1 MTTRPWIRRLF
12 ARSPRTI
19 RSAPPRRRAA
29 RLGLEVLE
37 DRAVPAVFTVNT
49 LADTIDNNPN
59 VTSLREAVRA
69 ANARAGADE
78 VQFAPKLEG
87 AVILT
92 SGRIQITSPLTIVA
106 PDLNEVT
113 VVGLNSKAFWI
124 DPRAGSVTIDEEL
137 TVMDGRKTAANP
149 RARPSLT
156 SVTPVDATTLVLDF
170 NTRLGKSAAEVSSY
184 QIPGLTINQV
194 IATKYPTRVVLITSP
209 QEDVPYRVSLN
220 NLLARDGRTVRVAN
234 GAGSLTGIAS
244 GVDLEPPRVVGA
256 VSLGNNKVLV
266 SFSEPMADSALNRA
280 HYAIT
285 QTNVNSEAGTL
296 TVRGDSSDVAP
307 VFADDDRMAVI
318 LTTSPQNELTYTVK
332 AVNVTDLA
340 GNAFAPPVLAGGQR
354 IVSDQANFTGTPP
367 SGDQLIDSDGDGLTD
382 NEEQRGWEVVFR
394 TADGHMVNRWV
405 TSDPFVVDTDGEGF
419 PDNVEA
425 QLKLDPRDADTDDDL
440 LTDWQEYTEIF
451 SDHLNADT
459 DGDGVDDGTEFLGV
473 RSSPDFADTD
483 GDQIPDGT
491 EIALGGFYNPLVS
504 NLPVP
509 KIDVGDVDLS
519 LRVDITA
526 TSSTGTRK
534 LDSKTAQS
542 TLTSTDNQSFT
553 STSESTQNAYA
564 KIGLEQKVSEG
575 KKAGDVFPEIETTLS
590 AEAGWSGTWRSEYT
604 TSSSRETQRALSN
617 ARSTEKEVQ
626 VGENVQTQV
635 SDARIQ
641 TTINLSNASP
651 IAYGLTNLQVT
662 ALIVDPHN
670 PLELVP
676 VATLVPEAE
685 PPDGFALGPLV
696 PARGPILMTS
706 QNIFPS
712 RVEELMANPQAL
724 VFKISNFDILDESKR
739 NFAFASQNV

>member
-137 TVMDGRKTAANP
+137 TVMDGRKTPANP

-184 QIPGLTINQV
+184 EIRGLTINQV

-244 GVDLEPPRVVGA
+244 GVDTEPPRVVGA

-266 SFSEPMADSALNRA
+266 SFSEPMSDGALNPA

-296 TVRGDSSDVAP
+296 TVRGDSPDVAP

-332 AVNVTDLA
+332 VVNVTDLA
-340 GNAFAPPVLAGGQR
+340 GNAFAPPVLVAGGQR
-354 IVSDQANFTGTPP
+354 IVSDQASFTGTAPRLE
-367 SGDQLIDSDGDGLTD
+367 DLIDSDGDGLTD
-382 NEEQRGWEVVFR
+382 NEEQRGWLISYR
-394 TADGHMVNRWV
+394 TADGRLVERMV
-405 TSDPFVVDTDGEGF
+405 TSDPFNPDSDGEGF
-419 PDNVEA
+419 TDDVEA
-425 QLKLDPRDADTDDDL
+425 QLKIDPRDSDTDDDL
-440 LTDWQEYTEIF
+440 LTDWEEYVEIF
-451 SDHLNADT
+451 SNHVDADT
-459 DGDGVDDGTEFLGV
+459 DRDG
-473 RSSPDFADTD
+473 
-483 GDQIPDGT
+483 
-491 EIALGGFYNPLVS
+491 
-504 NLPVP
+504 
-509 KIDVGDVDLS
+509 
-519 LRVDITA
+519 
-526 TSSTGTRK
+526 
-534 LDSKTAQS
+534 
-542 TLTSTDNQSFT
+542 
-553 STSESTQNAYA
+553 
-564 KIGLEQKVSEG
+564 
-575 KKAGDVFPEIETTLS
+575 
-590 AEAGWSGTWRSEYT
+590 
-604 TSSSRETQRALSN
+604 
-617 ARSTEKEVQ
+617 
-626 VGENVQTQV
+626 
-635 SDARIQ
+635 
-641 TTINLSNASP
+641 
-651 IAYGLTNLQVT
+651 
-662 ALIVDPHN
+662 
-670 PLELVP
+670 
-676 VATLVPEAE
+676 
-685 PPDGFALGPLV
+685 
-696 PARGPILMTS
+696 
-706 QNIFPS
+706 
-712 RVEELMANPQAL
+712 
-724 VFKISNFDILDESKR
+724 
-739 NFAFASQNV
+739 